1 MFSDPQKNIDQFG
14 IGTGSYVADF
24 GAGSGFYTFAAARA
38 VGSNGRV
45 YAVDVQKDLLTKIK
59 NQAQLVGV
67 GNVDIVWA
75 DIENFGGTKLRDQS
89 IDAVIAANIFF
100 QLDNKEGACR
110 ELKRILKRTGR
121 VLVVD
126 WASSFGG
133 MGPESSSVFDPSK
146 AKDLFVKN
154 GFELAKDITA
164 GAQHYGLVFRKK

>member
-38 VGSNGRV
+38 TGSSGRV

-67 GNVDIVWA
+67 SNVDIVWA
-75 DIENFGGTKLRDQS
+75 DIETLGGTKLRDNS

-100 QLDNKEGACR
+100 QLESREGACKEIR
-110 ELKRILKRTGR
+110 RILKNGGR
-121 VLVVD
+121 VMIVD

-133 MGPESSSVFDPSK
+133 MGPETSSVFN
-146 AKDLFVKN
+146 ATQARELFIKN
-154 GFELAKDITA
+154 GFELVKDITA
-164 GAQHYGLVFRKK
+164 GAQHYGLIFRKK

>member
-14 IGTGSYVADF
+14 LGAGSYVADF

-38 VGSNGRV
+38 VGSGGRV

-59 NQAQLVGV
+59 NQAQLISVN
-67 GNVDIVWA
+67 NVDIVWA
-75 DIENFGGTKLRDQS
+75 DIENLGGTKLRDQS

-110 ELKRILKRTGR
+110 EIKRILKKNGR

-126 WASSFGG
+126 WSSSFGG
-133 MGPESSSVFDPSK
+133 MGPESSSVFDHSK
-146 AKDLFVKN
+146 ARELFEKN
-154 GFELAKDITA
+154 DFTLDKDITA
-164 GAQHYGLVFRKK
+164 GAQHYGLIFRKK